1 MFGIART
8 IPSPSWSVCRYPS
21 STNLHTLS
29 HALTPM
35 QLPQNRAPKATI
47 TDLVGSARRP
57 RSFTIALAC
66 FPGSLPLLRQFA
78 HDVLLGFE
86 ATKQQKKTTLAD
98 LLIARP
104 QYFEVQL
111 QHSTPYPVPHFN
123 HVPIRVHPCLSWPSC
138 GRSSGSVGVSYGQS
152 SGSAHCSSDLPRCA
166 SLGSSTRSGLTLH
179 SPVVVRMILTIH
191 TTVCGTCVALPCPR
205 IVYQEAPTAGRTGW
219 VRVKRSTQTS
229 TTWAIP

>member
-111 QHSTPYPVPHFN
+111 LTLNPISGASLYPCYDPRPSMSLLALLYLGPAEAVAFRRDKTVVPLT
-123 HVPIRVHPCLSWPSC
+123 VHRTFLDVRPWAPLRAVASPCTYLSW
-138 GRSSGSVGVSYGQS
+138 
-152 SGSAHCSSDLPRCA
+152 
-166 SLGSSTRSGLTLH
+166 
-179 SPVVVRMILTIH
+179 
-191 TTVCGTCVALPCPR
+191 
-205 IVYQEAPTAGRTGW
+205 
-219 VRVKRSTQTS
+219 
-229 TTWAIP
+229 